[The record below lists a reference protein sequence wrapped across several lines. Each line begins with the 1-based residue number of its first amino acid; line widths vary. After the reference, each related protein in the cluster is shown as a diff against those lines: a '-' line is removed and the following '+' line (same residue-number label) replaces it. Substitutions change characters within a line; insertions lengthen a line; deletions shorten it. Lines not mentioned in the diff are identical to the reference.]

1 MSNRSRRTFGIPSIA
16 AVLLLAIA
24 PTGCN
29 YGFQSGTGFVNV
41 ETVAVLPFENETTRL
56 ELTDE
61 LHQFMLQNL
70 PRALGLRPAGE
81 DVADVLVRGTISQY
95 RLSTPNYRAG
105 AQTGDRPEVLQR
117 EVSVTVR
124 VEVIDLT
131 ENVILWEDANLRADG
146 QFLESETEEVAK
158 EIALDL
164 LVQRIVDGAQSN
176 W

>member
-1 MSNRSRRTFGIPSIA
+1 M
-16 AVLLLAIA
+16 AVLLLAVVPA
-24 PTGCN
+24 GCN

-41 ETVAVLPFENETTRL
+41 ETVAVLPFENETTRF

-81 DVADVLVRGTISQY
+81 DVADVVVRGTIASYQ
-95 RLSTPNYRAG
+95 LSAPDYRAG
-105 AQTGDRPEVLQR
+105 ADGSPRPEVLQR
-117 EVSVTVR
+117 QVSVTVR
-124 VEVIDLT
+124 VEIIDLR
-131 ENVILWEDANLRADG
+131 ENVILWEEANLRADG
-146 QFLESETEEVAK
+146 QFADGSQTEDDGK
-158 EIALDL
+158 QQALDF